1 MGLQSTASQ
10 GAKKPTKGIH
20 IKTQGASGHPK
31 MYTVPEGKY
40 FEGYIY
46 ISNSST
52 PGPTINGEEVVH
64 TTINQASTNGRP
76 HLFILTPGDVVA
88 AGTNTSYY
96 SYVLGA
102 EYDL

>member
-10 GAKKPTKGIH
+10 GVPKPTKGIQ

-31 MYTVPEGKY
+31 MYSVPEGKY

-46 ISNSST
+46 MSNAST
-52 PGPTINGEEVVH
+52 PGPKIDDVEVVH
-64 TTINQASTNGRP
+64 PSINQASTNGRP
-76 HLFILTPGDVVA
+76 HLFVLMPGQVVA

-96 SYVLGA
+96 TYIIGA
-102 EYDL
+102 EYDA

>member
-10 GAKKPTKGIH
+10 GATKPTKGIQ

-46 ISNSST
+46 MSNPST
-52 PGPTINGEEVVH
+52 PGPTIDGEETVWPSSNH
-64 TTINQASTNGRP
+64 GSTNNTK
-76 HLFILTPGDVVA
+76 HLFWLTAGQVVA

-96 SYVLGA
+96 TYIIGA
-102 EYDL
+102 EYDA